1 VNSFGG
7 IDVLAELNGTNL
19 HRLSNGLTM
28 DSVLHTFFDNLSL
41 WFEAVPVSNPLQMIQ
56 PRVALTYFISL
67 IQDFPNTYTIR
78 TAVPISRLMNLPNPL
93 VVTFTTTDNN
103 LELPNPKYLRIHA
116 AVCRVA
122 HMSGAFWYLDL
133 HDREDGEKNVM
144 AYDGSSVDLLV
155 SRLARA
161 ALVA

>member
-1 VNSFGG
+1 MNSFGG

-28 DSVLHTFFDNLSL
+28 SSELHTCFDDLLL
-41 WFEAVPVSNPLQMIQ
+41 WFEAVPVSNPWQMIQ
-56 PRVALTYFISL
+56 PRVALTYLISL
-67 IQDFPNTYTIR
+67 IQDTLNTYTIR
-78 TAVPISRLMNLPNPL
+78 TAVRIRTITTLPNPL

-122 HMSGAFWYLDL
+122 HMSGAAEYMEL

-144 AYDGSSVDLLV
+144 AYDGSSADLLV
-155 SRLARA
+155 SRLSRV